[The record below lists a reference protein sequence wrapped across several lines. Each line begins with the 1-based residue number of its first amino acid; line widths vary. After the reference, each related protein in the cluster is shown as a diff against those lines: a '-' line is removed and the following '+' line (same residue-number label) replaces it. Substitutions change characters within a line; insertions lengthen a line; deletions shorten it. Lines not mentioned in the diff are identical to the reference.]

1 MRNAGAHGDG
11 RGDRCQ
17 AAHGVLDG
25 LVDNTG
31 KFTGKGAVY
40 AAARPHYAEGLLAH
54 LADET
59 GLAPGALVADV
70 GSGTGIFSEQLPYS
84 LRTTLHVGRLDG
96 DL

>member
-1 MRNAGAHGDG
+1 MDS
-11 RGDRCQ
+11 
-17 AAHGVLDG
+17 
-25 LVDNTG
+25 TE

-40 AAARPHYAEGLLAH
+40 AAARPRYAEELLAY

-59 GLAPGALVADV
+59 GLTPGALVADV

-84 LRTTLHVGRLDG
+84 PRAILHVGRLDG

>member
-1 MRNAGAHGDG
+1 M
-11 RGDRCQ
+11 
-17 AAHGVLDG
+17 
-25 LVDNTG
+25 DNTG

-40 AAARPHYAEGLLAH
+40 AAARPRYALAY
-54 LADET
+54 LADEA
-59 GLAPGALVADV
+59 GLAPGVLVADV

>member
-1 MRNAGAHGDG
+1 M
-11 RGDRCQ
+11 
-17 AAHGVLDG
+17 
-25 LVDNTG
+25 DNTG

-70 GSGTGIFSEQLPYS
+70 GPGTGIFSEQLPYS
-84 LRTTLHVGRLDG
+84 RRTTVHVGRIDD

>member
-1 MRNAGAHGDG
+1 M
-11 RGDRCQ
+11 
-17 AAHGVLDG
+17 
-25 LVDNTG
+25 DNTG

-40 AAARPHYAEGLLAH
+40 AAVRPRYAEEPLAY
-54 LADET
+54 LADEA

-84 LRTTLHVGRLDG
+84 QRTTVHVGRLDD